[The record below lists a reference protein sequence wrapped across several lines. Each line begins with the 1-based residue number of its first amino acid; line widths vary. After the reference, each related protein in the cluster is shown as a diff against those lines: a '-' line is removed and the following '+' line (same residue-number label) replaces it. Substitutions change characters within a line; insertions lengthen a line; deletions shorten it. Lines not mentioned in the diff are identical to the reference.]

1 MHTLLSDKTSAQFTC
16 TKAIYSDKKK
26 VSVYMQDRSAAN
38 QLMNSKLGKTHKR
51 TDIQTAKLTKLST
64 VSEHLRSI
72 FYLSS
77 VWVRSDPFQILTV
90 HNDVL
95 NNMATPTGI

>member
-1 MHTLLSDKTSAQFTC
+1 
-16 TKAIYSDKKK
+16 
-26 VSVYMQDRSAAN
+26 MQDRSAAN